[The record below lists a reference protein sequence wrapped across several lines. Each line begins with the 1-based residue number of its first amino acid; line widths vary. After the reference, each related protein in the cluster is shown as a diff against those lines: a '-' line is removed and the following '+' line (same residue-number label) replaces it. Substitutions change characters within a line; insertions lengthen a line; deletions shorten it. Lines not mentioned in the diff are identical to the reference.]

1 MIDHD
6 GLFKKL
12 IQNFFLE
19 FIELFFPD
27 ISDVLD
33 KDSITFLPQE
43 ILTDVRKGEKKII
56 DVLVQAKY
64 KNETTLFI
72 IHIEHQSYIQKDFS
86 ERMFLYFADLFK
98 IYGIPIIPIVI
109 FSHDAPLTIQPASF
123 NISAR
128 GKSVMQFD
136 YEVVQLNQLD
146 WQDFVNKQ
154 NPVASALMS
163 KMHMDVAERPMVKLI
178 SLQVLASLGLN
189 PAQVEQISVFIDTYL
204 KLNTEEEEAFNG
216 QIANIEPKQ
225 KEQVMEIV
233 TSWMEKGLEQGK
245 ELGLQLGKE
254 LGKEEGIE
262 IGREE
267 GMQLGKELGKQE
279 EAASFVLRLLQ
290 RRFGDLSQ
298 SQKELI
304 QGLSA
309 KRLEELGEA
318 LLDFNSITDLK
329 KWLARV

>member
-6 GLFKKL
+6 SLFKKL

-33 KDSITFLPQE
+33 KDSIKFLPQE
-43 ILTDVRKGEKKII
+43 LLTNARKGEKKII
-56 DVLVQAKY
+56 DVLIQAKY
-64 KNETTLFI
+64 KNETALFI

-98 IYGIPIIPIVI
+98 IYGVPIIPIVI
-109 FSHDAPLTIQPASF
+109 FSHDAPLTIQPCSF

-128 GKSVMQFD
+128 GKSIMQFN
-136 YEVVQLNQLD
+136 YEVVQLNQLN
-146 WQDFVNKQ
+146 WQDFVNKH

-163 KMHMDVAERPMVKLI
+163 KMHMDVEERPMVKLI
-178 SLQVLASLGLN
+178 SLQLLASLGLN
-189 PAQVEQISVFIDTYL
+189 PAQIEQLSVFIDTYL
-204 KLNTEEEEAFNG
+204 KLSTEEEELFNS
-216 QIANIEPKQ
+216 QIATIEPKQ

-233 TSWMEKGLEQGK
+233 TSWMEKGIEK
-245 ELGLQLGKE
+245 GKE

-267 GMQLGKELGKQE
+267 GMQLGMQLGEQTGTAKV
-279 EAASFVLRLLQ
+279 VLRLLQ
-290 RRFGDLSQ
+290 RRLGDLSQ
-298 SQKELI
+298 SQQELI
-304 QGLSA
+304 RGLSA
-309 KRLEELGEA
+309 QRLEELSEA
-318 LLDFNSITDLK
+318 LLDFDSITDLK

>member
-6 GLFKKL
+6 SLFKKL
-12 IQNFFLE
+12 IQNFFLD

-33 KDSITFLPQE
+33 KDSITFFPQE

-109 FSHDAPLTIQPASF
+109 FSHDAPLTVQPSSF

-128 GKSVMQFD
+128 GKNVLQFD
-136 YEVVQLNQLD
+136 YEVVQLNQLN
-146 WQDFVNKQ
+146 WQDFMNIQ

-163 KMHMDVAERPMVKLI
+163 KMKIGASERPMVKLI
-178 SLQVLASLGLN
+178 SLQLLTSLGLN
-189 PAQVEQISVFIDTYL
+189 AAQVGQISGFIDTYL
-204 KLNTEEEEAFNG
+204 KLNTEEEEVFNS
-216 QIANIEPKQ
+216 QIATIESEK

-233 TSWMEKGLEQGK
+233 TSWMEKGIEKGK
-245 ELGLQLGKE
+245 ELGREEGKE
-254 LGKEEGIE
+254 LGREE
-262 IGREE
+262 GREE

-290 RRFGDLSQ
+290 RRFGNLSQ
-298 SQKELI
+298 SQQERI
-304 QGLSA
+304 QGLSR

-329 KWLARV
+329 TWLARV

>member
-6 GLFKKL
+6 SLFKKL

-27 ISDVLD
+27 VSDVLD

-43 ILTDVRKGEKKII
+43 ILTNVRKGEKKLI

-136 YEVVQLNQLD
+136 YEVVQLNQLN
-146 WQDFVNKQ
+146 WQDFVNKH

-163 KMHMDVAERPMVKLI
+163 KMQMDVVERPMVKLI
-178 SLQVLASLGLN
+178 SLQVLTSLGLN
-189 PAQVEQISVFIDTYL
+189 PAQVEQLSVFIDTYL
-204 KLNTEEEEAFNG
+204 QLNTEEEEVFNS
-216 QIANIEPKQ
+216 QIATIETKK

-233 TSWMEKGLEQGK
+233 TSWMEKGIEKGK
-245 ELGLQLGKE
+245 ELGR
-254 LGKEEGIE
+254 EEGIE

-267 GMQLGKELGKQE
+267 GMQLGMQLGEQSGTAKT
-279 EAASFVLRLLQ
+279 VLRLLQ
-290 RRFGDLSQ
+290 RRLGNLSQ
-298 SQKELI
+298 SQQERI
-304 QGLSA
+304 QGLST
-309 KRLEELGEA
+309 KRLRELGEA
-318 LLDFNSITDLK
+318 LLDFNSITDLNT
-329 KWLARV
+329 WLARV

>member
-6 GLFKKL
+6 SLFKKL

-43 ILTDVRKGEKKII
+43 ILTNVRKGEKKII

-98 IYGIPIIPIVI
+98 TYGVPIIPIVI
-109 FSHDAPLTIQPASF
+109 FSHDALLTIQSSSF

-128 GKSVMQFD
+128 GKSIMQFD
-136 YEVVQLNQLD
+136 YEVVQLNQLN
-146 WQDFVNKQ
+146 WQDFVNKH

-163 KMHMDVAERPMVKLI
+163 KMHMDVEERPMVKLI
-178 SLQVLASLGLN
+178 SLQLLTSLGLN
-189 PAQVEQISVFIDTYL
+189 PAQIEQLSVFIDTYL
-204 KLNTEEEEAFNG
+204 KLDTEEEELFNS
-216 QIANIEPKQ
+216 QIATIESEK
-225 KEQVMEIV
+225 KEEVMEIV
-233 TSWMEKGLEQGK
+233 TSWMEKGIEK
-245 ELGLQLGKE
+245 GKE

-267 GMQLGKELGKQE
+267 GMQLGMQLGEQTGTAKV
-279 EAASFVLRLLQ
+279 VLRLLQ

-298 SQKELI
+298 SQQELI
-304 QGLSA
+304 RGMNAQ
-309 KRLEELGEA
+309 RLEELSEA
-318 LLDFNSITDLK
+318 LLDFDSITDLK